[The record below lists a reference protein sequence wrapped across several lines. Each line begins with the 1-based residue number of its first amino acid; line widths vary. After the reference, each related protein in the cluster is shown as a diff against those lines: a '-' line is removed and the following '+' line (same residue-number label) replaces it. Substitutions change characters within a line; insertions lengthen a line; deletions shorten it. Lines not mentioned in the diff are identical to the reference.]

1 MVIEKVI
8 TIEIIIGQI
17 IEIDQEADRITTGQ
31 VIGLVIT
38 QIIIDKVTRDLTTD
52 RTHNGLIEIEVR
64 IELEMKIM
72 AMISLEVEVEIEI
85 KGEERNPGL
94 DLIQG

>member
-1 MVIEKVI
+1 MVIEEII

-17 IEIDQEADRITTGQ
+17 IEIDQEADGITTGQ
-31 VIGLVIT
+31 VIEVVIT

-52 RTHNGLIEIEVR
+52 RTHNGLLEIEVR
-64 IELEMKIM
+64 VEVEMKIM
-72 AMISLEVEVEIEI
+72 AMINLEVEVEIET
-85 KGEERNPGL
+85 KGEETNPDL

>member
-1 MVIEKVI
+1 MIEMVI
-8 TIEIIIGQI
+8 
-17 IEIDQEADRITTGQ
+17 A
-31 VIGLVIT
+31 
-38 QIIIDKVTRDLTTD
+38 QIIIDKVTQDLTTD

-64 IELEMKIM
+64 VEVEMKIM
-72 AMISLEVEVEIEI
+72 AMISLEVEAEIEI